1 MGVGGR
7 FRPRLD
13 CSQYMDVGL
22 EMFIFMGLILKIPI
36 TAACWLIWHAV
47 RAEPDPVEGEEIT
60 DDGHGGDRFRR
71 DPRPKR
77 PGGPRRGPH
86 APDALP
92 IPCPAEDGGLRV
104 NRPTAIPGLATGSA
118 RERG

>member
-1 MGVGGR
+1 
-7 FRPRLD
+7 
-13 CSQYMDVGL
+13 MDVGI

-36 TAACWLIWHAV
+36 CAACWLIWYAV
-47 RAEPDPVEGEEIT
+47 RAEPDPVEGEEVT
-60 DDGHGGDRFRR
+60 GGGEHDSHRYRR

-77 PGGPRRGPH
+77 PKGPRRGPH

-92 IPCPAEDGGLRV
+92 IPCPAEDGGMRAA
-104 NRPTAIPGLATGSA
+104 RPSAIPGLATGSA